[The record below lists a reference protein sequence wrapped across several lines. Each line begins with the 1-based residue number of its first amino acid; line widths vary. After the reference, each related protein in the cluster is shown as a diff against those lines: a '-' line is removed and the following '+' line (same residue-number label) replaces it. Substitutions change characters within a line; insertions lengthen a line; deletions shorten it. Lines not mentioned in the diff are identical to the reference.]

1 MRKKLS
7 KNGNASSPK
16 DQLINIFSSYHPL
29 SEELTK
35 QLTQRLKTRQL
46 KKGHCLATQGEYCVH
61 FYYLVEGILISTTN
75 RNDKQLTTFILADG
89 SFVTSISGMYGQ
101 KPSDES
107 IFAIE
112 DTLVVSLHAQD
123 FHYFYQ
129 HHPEM
134 NTIMRCI
141 MERCFQEAHERSKMI
156 RLGTAKEKYIYL
168 LEHIPQHINR
178 IPIPHQANYLG
189 IREETLKRIQKEIQI
204 ENDEKQTNTLFK
216 RIEHH
221 LLQTN
226 IVYQPKITLK
236 SFATTIDIPAHQL
249 SAIIK
254 NKYKKS
260 FNQLINSLKIDHVKK
275 RLANISDHKHLTLEG
290 IGTEAGF
297 TSRSVFFSEFKK
309 QTGLSPGEYLRKLKQ

>member
-7 KNGNASSPK
+7 KDGNASSPK
-16 DQLINIFSSYHPL
+16 DQLIDIFSSYYPL
-29 SEELTK
+29 SEELK
-35 QLTQRLKTRQL
+35 NQLTLRLKTRQL
-46 KKGHCLATQGEYCVH
+46 QKGHCLAIQGEYCVH

-75 RNDKQLTTFILADG
+75 RSDKQLTTFIVADG

-112 DTLVVSLHAQD
+112 NTLVIGLHAQD

-156 RLGTAKEKYIYL
+156 RLGTAKEKYLYL

-204 ENDEKQTNTLFK
+204 ENDEKQTTTLFK
-216 RIEHH
+216 KIEHH

-249 SAIIK
+249 SSIIK
-254 NKYKKS
+254 AKYKKS
-260 FNQLINSLKIDHVKK
+260 FNQLIHSLKIDHVKK
-275 RLANISDHKHLTLEG
+275 RLSNISDHKHLTLEG

-309 QTGLSPGEYLRKLKQ
+309 QTGLSPGEYLKKLHQ